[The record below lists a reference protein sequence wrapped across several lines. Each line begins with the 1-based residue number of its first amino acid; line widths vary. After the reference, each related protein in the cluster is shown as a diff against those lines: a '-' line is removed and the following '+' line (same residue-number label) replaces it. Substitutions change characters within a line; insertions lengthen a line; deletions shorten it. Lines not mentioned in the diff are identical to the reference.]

1 MLINSHVGELWET
14 QTQWV
19 LYAFVFRYRCYRK
32 CINYT
37 GFDVFFYQNNKPK
50 HSGDVSFF
58 ILITC
63 WSFFFFFP
71 LCEREVLVCKNTARL
86 LSARGPLTTSVCWH
100 FSPAISPTLLIAEKN
115 LDSTQKEIKRS
126 QCTKFKELYQLF
138 LALLIFLFLVYLL
151 VYVLLEVCIN
161 YSQYTKYIYIQ
172 LLFREN
178 CLCGFP

>member
-37 GFDVFFYQNNKPK
+37 GFDVFFTRIINQNTVEMF
-50 HSGDVSFF
+50 HFSY
-58 ILITC
+58 
-63 WSFFFFFP
+63 WSLADLFFFFFP